1 MGHPKNRGDRLYTTA
16 RKKHRRKTAI
26 KHCNGSNRYISTY
39 PFYIVKRDGNEY
51 IKYLSWVSCKKFHK
65 NLAKRKSRRAK
76 NYGNYNAYRRLY
88 DIKWEIW

>member
-26 KHCNGSNRYISTY
+26 RYQNGSYKYLSTY
-39 PFYIVKRDGNEY
+39 PFYIINRNGREY
-51 IKYLSWVSCKKFHK
+51 IKYISLSSKKFHK

-76 NYGNYNAYRRLY
+76 NYGNYNAYRRQY